1 MLDHTHHRPV
11 TPFIRADRAEF
22 AFGNIPAAFAAAHAG
37 GRRFKGLGTLDQTI
51 NDPTFVP
58 PGGDGNHTEGG
69 QLEVYD
75 VFTDFS
81 TGKGVAVAPA
91 RLSKASRAKT

>member
-37 GRRFKGLGTLDQTI
+37 GRRFKGVD
-51 NDPTFVP
+51 
-58 PGGDGNHTEGG
+58 EGRHLRRLFDK
-69 QLEVYD
+69 QMQSDALRR
-75 VFTDFS
+75 
-81 TGKGVAVAPA
+81 AVAEA
-91 RLSKASRAKT
+91 G